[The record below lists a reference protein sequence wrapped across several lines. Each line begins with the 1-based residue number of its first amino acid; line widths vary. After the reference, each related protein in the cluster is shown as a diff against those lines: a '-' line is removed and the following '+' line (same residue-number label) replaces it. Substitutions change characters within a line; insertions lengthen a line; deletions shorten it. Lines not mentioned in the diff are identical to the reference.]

1 MATSHVTL
9 TSNRA
14 VADPRAA
21 KRTRSWLQ
29 ALAALVLAGV
39 ILPAVLIL
47 GVLIIFEG
55 TRLIL
60 PGVSVTGVDLGSL
73 SPDQSTA
80 LLDRDWNTNASLTLT
95 DGKQTWQA
103 KPIDYGLYLDP
114 GATTRAAYMTGRDSY
129 EDELKQIFTRARR
142 DVKPVIV
149 FNPAFAR
156 ARLELIASQIGVD
169 PEEAGLFYE
178 NGKWTAT
185 PGKTGQ
191 ALDIDATL
199 AQVAAD
205 PQLVMMLGKVQLNIR
220 PVSPQVADLSAQA
233 AANQARVDQ
242 PLNIKI
248 SEPASNQVYQLTIA
262 PETLKPRLKVE
273 DSQSADPKIS
283 LDSAAVQA
291 YLDQWRLQTLG
302 SWRVLQPV
310 QNLDQLTQIWQQGQ
324 PLEATVVINPELVNK
339 PLHFR
344 AYDPISDE
352 TFTLDIP
359 PETLA
364 AWVKVDDPQS
374 TDPKIS
380 LDGSQLQAT
389 LDQWRLK
396 TLGSGRV
403 LDKVQGLDNLTDTWQ
418 QGKELFAMVHR
429 LPTSWTVRA
438 GDTIYSI
445 SARVGIPYWRIQN
458 ANPGIAANGLS
469 TGQTLVIPSKND
481 LLPLPVVLGKRIVIS
496 ISQQHMWAY
505 ENGQLHGEYV
515 ISSGM
520 ASSPTMPGV
529 FQVTEHIVNAY
540 GARWDLWMPNWLSIY
555 EAAPGFFNGIHG
567 LPLLHNGVRLWA
579 NALGH
584 PASYGCIIL
593 SLKNA
598 EDIYNWADNGVV
610 VEIKN

>member
-1 MATSHVTL
+1 MATSHVSL
-9 TSNRA
+9 SNSPA
-14 VADPRAA
+14 VAATQAA
-21 KRTRSWLQ
+21 RRNRSWIQ
-29 ALAALVLAGV
+29 ALAALFLAGF
-39 ILPAVLIL
+39 ILPSILVL

-55 TRLIL
+55 ARLIL
-60 PGVSVTGVDLGSL
+60 PGVSVTGLDLGSL
-73 SPDQSTA
+73 SPDQASA
-80 LLDRDWNTNASLTLT
+80 QLNRDWNENPVLTLT
-95 DGKQTWQA
+95 DGSQTWQA
-103 KPIDYGLYLDP
+103 RPIDYGLYLDP
-114 GATTRAAYMTGRDSY
+114 GATARSAYGIGRDSY
-129 EDELKQIFTRARR
+129 VDELKQIFTHARR
-142 DVKPVIV
+142 DLKPVIV

-156 ARLELIASQIGVD
+156 ARLEQIASQIGVD

-191 ALDIDATL
+191 ALDVDATL
-199 AQVAAD
+199 AQFTAD
-205 PQLVMMLGKVQLNIR
+205 PQLVMMQGRVVLDVR
-220 PVSPQVADLSAQA
+220 PVSPQVGDLSGVASV
-233 AANQARVDQ
+233 NQARVDK
-242 PLNIKI
+242 PLYIKV
-248 SEPASNQVYQLTIA
+248 SDSASNQVYPLTVS
-262 PETLKPRLKVE
+262 PEILKPWLKVE
-273 DSQSADPKIS
+273 DAQTADPKIS
-283 LDSAAVQA
+283 LESTALLA

-302 SWRVLQPV
+302 SWRVFEPV
-310 QNLDQLTQIWQQGQ
+310 QNLDQLNRIWQEGQ
-324 PLEATVVINPELVNK
+324 SLEVKAGINPELVNK

-352 TFTLDIP
+352 TFTLSIP

-364 AWVKVDDPQS
+364 AWVKVDDPTS
-374 TDPKIS
+374 TSPKIS
-380 LDGSQLQAT
+380 LDGSQLPAY

-396 TLGSGRV
+396 TLGSGRT
-403 LDKVQGLDNLTDTWQ
+403 LDKIQGLDDLTGAWQ

-429 LPTSWTVRA
+429 LPTSWVVRS

-458 ANPGIAANGLS
+458 ANPGIAANGIS

-505 ENGQLHGEYV
+505 ENGQLHGDYV

-540 GARWDLWMPNWLSIY
+540 GARWDLWMPNWLSVY

-610 VEIKN
+610 VVIKN